1 MRLSAAV
8 GTGVAGT
15 GAPSSPDAAV
25 GTGVAP
31 APGRRPGRQA
41 AGGRSQVL
49 PTAALLAG
57 ALYCLL
63 PVTWVLVA
71 ATKNRAELFTTF
83 TFAPSFHGGLTG
95 NLREL
100 SAYRGGEFWRWAVN
114 SVVYAGGGAVAS
126 ALVSATA
133 GFALAKY
140 RFRAR
145 TAIFNMLLAGVLV
158 PQITL
163 AIPQYLLLAK
173 VGIAGSYWSVL
184 LPSVISPY
192 GIYLCRIYAAA
203 AIPDDML
210 EAARIDGAGEWRL
223 FRRVALPVML
233 PGLVTVVLLQ
243 FVAIW
248 NNFLLPYIMLSDEHR
263 FPLTVGLYTL
273 LAQGVSQPALYT
285 LVITGALL
293 SVIPLIALFL
303 TLQRYWRIDLVSGGL
318 KG

>member
-1 MRLSAAV
+1 MSASGSAAV

-15 GAPSSPDAAV
+15 GAPSGQD
-25 GTGVAP
+25 TVAGIVP
-31 APGRRPGRQA
+31 SRKPGPGMV
-41 AGGRSQVL
+41 GGRWRVL

-63 PVTWVLVA
+63 PVTWVLLA

-83 TFAPSFHGGLTG
+83 TFAPSFHGGLAG
-95 NLREL
+95 NLRDL

-114 SVVYAGGGAVAS
+114 SLVYSGGGAVAS

-145 TAIFNMLLAGVLV
+145 TAIFNLLLAGVLV

-173 VGIAGSYWSVL
+173 VGLAGSYWSVL

-203 AIPDDML
+203 AIPDEML
-210 EAARIDGAGEWRL
+210 EAGRIDGAGEWRL
-223 FRRVALPVML
+223 FRRVALPIML

-285 LVITGALL
+285 QVITGALL
-293 SVIPLIALFL
+293 SIIPLIALFL
-303 TLQRYWRIDLVSGGL
+303 TLQCYWRIDLVSGGL